1 MMADSLQNSTADLN
15 AGESATPWPAIVMFT
30 AGVTGN
36 VLALIVLIKSPK
48 EQRRSVFYRL
58 VGVLALTDLLGIC
71 ATSPV
76 TFMVYANQIRL
87 KEKPQICNYSSFM
100 MIFFGFATVFVVAVM
115 GVERYLALMHPFLYN
130 EKVTTSKV
138 TQTLIGFFVAAL
150 ILGSLPLLGLGSNIV
165 HYPDTWCF
173 FNFNGDTI
181 EDSIY
186 AFLYS
191 CVGILMILMLIFT
204 NVIVTCLLIKMRRSS
219 ALPHY
224 SSNTGPPE
232 QELQMI
238 VFLSGI
244 TFIFVACWSPLMVVV
259 LLKQTKMTS
268 FSLDID
274 LIVIRCAAFN
284 QILDPWIY
292 ILLRRHLVFKIITGL
307 RRSVC
312 RCKNDQSTSDNSNDV
327 VDRFDIT
334 SSSSQNVTGHTNG
347 SYLDSTHSS
356 SITLN
361 GLNGTSVATI
371 SNGALVLSNGTCRG
385 DQKVKENGSFTKLPN
400 DNGQS
405 NGGFSQSDTEETPTI
420 VELSNGAIICS
431 QL

>member
-1 MMADSLQNSTADLN
+1 MMADSLSNSTSVLSAE
-15 AGESATPWPAIVMFT
+15 ESQTPWPSIIMFAT
-30 AGVTGN
+30 GVTGN
-36 VLALIVLIKSPK
+36 VLALIVLIKSPN

-76 TFMVYANQIRL
+76 PFMVYGNQIRL
-87 KEKPQICNYSSFM
+87 KERPQICNYSSFM

-115 GVERYLALMHPFLYN
+115 GVERYLALMHPFLYS

-165 HYPDTWCF
+165 HYPGTWCF

-191 CVGILMILMLIFT
+191 CVGILMILMLLFT
-204 NVIVTCLLIKMRRSS
+204 NVIVTCLLVKMRRSS

-224 SSNTGPPE
+224 SSNRGPPE

-244 TFIFVACWSPLMVVV
+244 TFTFVACWSPLMVGN
-259 LLKQTKMTS
+259 T
-268 FSLDID
+268 
-274 LIVIRCAAFN
+274 
-284 QILDPWIY
+284 
-292 ILLRRHLVFKIITGL
+292 
-307 RRSVC
+307 
-312 RCKNDQSTSDNSNDV
+312 
-327 VDRFDIT
+327 
-334 SSSSQNVTGHTNG
+334 
-347 SYLDSTHSS
+347 
-356 SITLN
+356 
-361 GLNGTSVATI
+361 
-371 SNGALVLSNGTCRG
+371 GALYATV
-385 DQKVKENGSFTKLPN
+385 VW
-400 DNGQS
+400 
-405 NGGFSQSDTEETPTI
+405 
-420 VELSNGAIICS
+420 
-431 QL
+431 